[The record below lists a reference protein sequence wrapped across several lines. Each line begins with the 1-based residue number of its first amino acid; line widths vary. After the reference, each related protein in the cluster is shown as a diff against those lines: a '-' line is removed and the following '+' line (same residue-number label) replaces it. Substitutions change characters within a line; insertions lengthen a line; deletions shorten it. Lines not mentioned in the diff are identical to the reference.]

1 MYTLNIKKKVFS
13 AFLKSFQHF
22 KDVIKLRLSQLFF
35 NNTITFSFRSLG
47 RKKLLSTYLAMRSYL
62 QGQDSI
68 EHKNSFGAF
77 TELLHKFNVD
87 RQFNKCFALT
97 SEQVF

>member
-1 MYTLNIKKKVFS
+1 
-13 AFLKSFQHF
+13 
-22 KDVIKLRLSQLFF
+22 
-35 NNTITFSFRSLG
+35 
-47 RKKLLSTYLAMRSYL
+47 MRSYL

-87 RQFNKCFALT
+87 RQFNKWFALA